1 MSQSHH
7 FMMTDLKIFS
17 LLPSNMIISGQF
29 TLNTGVRMIS
39 GDGGFASCDNSLI
52 YRRIESI

>member
-1 MSQSHH
+1 
-7 FMMTDLKIFS
+7 MMTDLKIFS

-39 GDGGFASCDNSLI
+39 GDRGFASCDNSLI